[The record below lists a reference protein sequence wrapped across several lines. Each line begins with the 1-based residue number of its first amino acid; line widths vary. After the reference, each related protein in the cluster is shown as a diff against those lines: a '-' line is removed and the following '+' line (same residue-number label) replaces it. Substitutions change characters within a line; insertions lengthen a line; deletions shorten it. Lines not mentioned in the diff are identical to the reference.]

1 MPEFNKTLYIPKEI
15 IISLK
20 YICVK
25 QETLLKKNI
34 EDYNFK

>member
-25 QETLLKKNI
+25 QEKQLKKNI